1 MLISLIGTLITGAI
15 IGAGGRA
22 ILPGGQDIGL
32 IKTVLLGVVS
42 AVLVG
47 LIFSGAGWLLSIIL
61 GSVVAAALL
70 WLVIRQGWLTPNP
83 S

>member
-47 LIFSGAGWLLSIIL
+47 LVFSGAGWLLSIIL

-70 WLVIRQGWLTPNP
+70 WLVIRQGWLTPSP